1 MSNEN
6 EMSRNGT
13 SQTPGN
19 ETSENGV
26 QNTESDG
33 DAGGTSAGKKDDRPA
48 AASGAG
54 SSGSVLS
61 ADSIR
66 LLLVAALVWVTVV
79 VFCTLALVWFLVSNQ
94 EWRNAAEASLKRI
107 EMHLGT
113 SFCSG
118 EREFLDDVIYFG
130 ENGHSLDAEPAARK
144 KHNDEALKSLA
155 ERLAHEPGRGLV
167 LVIGSASVDGDVLD
181 NQRLSEQ
188 RAHEVVEAL
197 KEAVNRELEASAFWF
212 RARWRFV
219 AVPRGESYEN
229 PADAGGL
236 RPAAWKDENRRAW
249 VELCRNADSHEA
261 SEQAASGDGG
271 LPAPLRLGLLLGV
284 FALAATLW
292 WRAVHTGDT
301 ALLLL
306 GSLQAGVVFV
316 AGLSAWWWDAPVD
329 HPWAGPVLGL
339 HTTTVPY
346 PFTVQNAM
354 WIVLFL
360 LVGYIGSTLEAGRAG
375 GQGEGPVASRMALL
389 SGLWRD
395 GGK

>member
-6 EMSRNGT
+6 ETSENETSKNETSKNETSKNETSKNETSKTSGNGTSRNG
-13 SQTPGN
+13 GN
-19 ETSENGV
+19 T
-26 QNTESDG
+26 
-33 DAGGTSAGKKDDRPA
+33 
-48 AASGAG
+48 G
-54 SSGSVLS
+54 SSRGGMS
-61 ADSIR
+61 ADSTR
-66 LLLVAALVWVTVV
+66 LLLLSALVLVTFM

-94 EWRNAAEASLKRI
+94 EWRDAAEASLKRI

-118 EREFLDDVIYFG
+118 EREFLDDAIYFG

-144 KHNDEALKSLA
+144 KHNDEALKGLA
-155 ERLAHEPGRGLV
+155 ERLAHETGRGLV

-236 RPAAWKDENRRAW
+236 RPAAWKDENRKAW
-249 VELCRNADSHEA
+249 VELCRNADPHEA
-261 SEQAASGDGG
+261 GEQAASGDGG

-292 WRAVHTGDT
+292 WKAVHTGDT

-316 AGLSAWWWDAPVD
+316 AGMSAWWWDAPVD

-360 LVGYIGSTLEAGRAG
+360 LVGYIWSTLKAGRAG
-375 GQGEGPVASRMALL
+375 GQGEGPLASRLALL
-389 SGLWRD
+389 SGLRRD